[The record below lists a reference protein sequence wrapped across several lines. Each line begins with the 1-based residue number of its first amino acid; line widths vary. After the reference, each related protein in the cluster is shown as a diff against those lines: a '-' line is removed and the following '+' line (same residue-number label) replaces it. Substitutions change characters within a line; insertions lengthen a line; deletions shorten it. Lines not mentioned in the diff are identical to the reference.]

1 VSTQPTITTTAPPA
15 TIGPDLD
22 TTVVEELIPAS
33 ARRQRRERPKGSGPL
48 LDVRGLKTSFHT
60 RDGVVRAVDGID
72 FRVEYGEIMGLV
84 GESGCGKSVTSLSIM
99 GLVGRPGR
107 VEAGEILFDGR
118 DLLKLKPD
126 EMRKLR
132 GDQLS
137 MIFQQPQSSLNP
149 VQDVGR
155 QIAEVLELHRGMKR
169 GPARQ
174 RALEMLRM
182 VGIPDP
188 DRRLKA
194 YPHEMSGG
202 MAQRVMIA
210 MALACE
216 PELLIADE
224 PTTALDVT
232 IQAQILDLMRNLRD
246 QTGTAIILITHDLGV
261 VAEMCDRVAVMYAG
275 EIVEQADVT
284 TLFREPRHPYTR
296 GLIGSIPVVGDVRES
311 LSVIPGNVPNLI
323 DLPRGCRFAP
333 RCASRVAEDN
343 VMALDVHPGLHPMET
358 GHEVRCWLY
367 HDANGRP
374 IPRSVG
380 WVPRTDVA
388 AEEVLA
394 TGAAADHGAAAAGTI
409 VEPPRDEDRA
419 EPTEPEP

>member
-1 VSTQPTITTTAPPA
+1 MTDEATTT
-15 TIGPDLD
+15 TVKTGTLGPSLD
-22 TTVVEELIPAS
+22 ETVVEELVPAS
-33 ARRQRRERPKGSGPL
+33 ARRARPEPTSAPL
-48 LDVRGLKTSFHT
+48 LDVRGLRTSFHT

-72 FRVEYGEIMGLV
+72 FHVGRGEIMGLV

-99 GLVGRPGR
+99 GLVARPGR
-107 VEAGEILFDGR
+107 IEGGEVWFDGR
-118 DLLKLKPD
+118 DLLTLGGD

-132 GDQLS
+132 GDRLA

-149 VQDVGR
+149 VWDIGR
-155 QIAEVLELHRGMKR
+155 QIGEVLELHRNMKR

-174 RALEMLRM
+174 RALELLRM

-188 DRRLKA
+188 ERRLKSF
-194 YPHEMSGG
+194 PHELSGG

-232 IQAQILDLMRNLRD
+232 IQAQILDLMRNLRE

-261 VAEMCDRVAVMYAG
+261 VAEMADRVAVMYAG
-275 EIVEQADVT
+275 EIVEQTDIV

-296 GLIGSIPVVGDVRES
+296 GLIASIPVVGNVRES

-323 DLPRGCRFAP
+323 ELPKGCRFAP

-343 VMALDVHPGLHPMET
+343 AMAIDVHPGLHPLEP
-358 GHEVRCWLY
+358 GHDVRCWLY
-367 HDANGRP
+367 HDVNGRL
-374 IPRSVG
+374 IPRPTG
-380 WVPRTDVA
+380 WVPRTDVDPA
-388 AEEVLA
+388 EVLA
-394 TGAAADHGAAAAGTI
+394 TGAAANSGAAAGTAI
-409 VEPPRDEDRA
+409 GR
-419 EPTEPEP
+419 PE